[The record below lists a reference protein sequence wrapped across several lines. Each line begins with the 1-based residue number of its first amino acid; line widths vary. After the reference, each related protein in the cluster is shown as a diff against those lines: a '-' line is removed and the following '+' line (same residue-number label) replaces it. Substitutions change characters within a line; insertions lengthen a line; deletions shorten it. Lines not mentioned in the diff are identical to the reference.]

1 MDRDLTTPNRWRG
14 WKSVTVAGMAALVLA
29 GCSSELPGDPSIKTG
44 WLPSTPDTTD
54 HTEMIINLWNGTW
67 ITAWIVGFLTWG
79 LMIWCMI
86 AYRRRKGETG
96 MPVQIRYHLPLE
108 ILYTIVP
115 IMMVGVLF
123 TFTARDMAAA
133 TAVDESK
140 TDVEIQVIGKR
151 WAWDFNYDYNDP
163 ANAVYETSEQ
173 VPLDGTEV
181 PVPTLYL
188 PVDQTVTLKL
198 DSRDVIH
205 SFWVPG
211 FLYKE
216 DMIPGKFDQYYQFT
230 PTKLGTYPGKC
241 AELCGEFHSEMIFQ
255 VQVVTQE
262 EYDAYLETLRA
273 KGQTGSL
280 DIDLGRTKEN
290 STQEGQA

>member
-1 MDRDLTTPNRWRG
+1 MVGL
-14 WKSVTVAGMAALVLA
+14 AALVLA
-29 GCSSELPGDPSIKTG
+29 GCTSEMPGNPTITTG

-54 HTEMIINLWNGTW
+54 QTEMIINLWNGTW

-86 AYRRRKGETG
+86 AYRRRKGDTG
-96 MPVQIRYHLPLE
+96 LPVQLRYHLPLE
-108 ILYTIVP
+108 IFYTIVP

-123 TFTARDMAAA
+123 TYTVRDTAALV
-133 TAVDESK
+133 AVEDEQ

-151 WAWDFNYDYNDP
+151 WAWDFNYDYNNP

-173 VPLDGTEV
+173 VILDGGDQ

-211 FLYKE
+211 FLFKR
-216 DMIPGKFDQYYQFT
+216 DMIPGRFDNYYQFT

-241 AELCGEFHSEMIFQ
+241 AELCGEYHSEMILQ
-255 VQVVTQE
+255 VEVVSQE
-262 EYDAYLETLRA
+262 DYEAQLEALRA
-273 KGQTGSL
+273 RGQTGSL
-280 DIDLGRTKEN
+280 EIDLGRSKEN
-290 STQEGQA
+290 TTQEGQT